1 MELSRLFLPPAP
13 SPVRAAPS
21 PAVPPDPAR
30 TGPPYED
37 VVTHFE
43 RLVRAHPGRLAVSAA
58 DGDLTFAELDAR
70 ANALADRLRAAG
82 VTAESRVALC
92 LRRGVGPVVAV
103 LAVWKAGGAYV
114 PLDPSYP
121 PARIETILDDCRP
134 HVVLTDPG
142 GPRTGHPTLFLDDGH
157 DTRDA
162 GQAPPAGEAEP
173 CDPGRLAYIIYTSG
187 STGAPKGVQIERGAL
202 AHLAQ
207 GHRRHLF
214 PFLGDRPA
222 RSALTAAFS
231 FDASLNQMLWLLRGD
246 SLWIVDDET
255 RRDAVALVDYVR
267 RNRIDVIDVTPTLLT
282 VLMELGLFEGHDSRP
297 ALAIVAGE
305 ATGPALWK
313 ALRALP
319 GTRFLNLYG
328 PTEATVYATAQ
339 PLGSAGDVPSI
350 GRPVVDT
357 LAYVVDPQGHRV
369 ADGSDGELWLG
380 GPGVARGYWNRADL
394 TAERFLD
401 DPFRGRG
408 RVYRTGDR
416 VRRLPDGGLEFL
428 GRVDD
433 QVKIRG
439 FRVEPGEVADVLA
452 RHPKVGQASVVA
464 RTDAAGSTRLV
475 AYVAAAIAG
484 ERHSPADAAAVPLP
498 DVLKAY
504 AAELL
509 PEHMRPSLILELPR
523 LPLNHHGKLDREA
536 LPDPYRTT
544 ADEPA
549 GPPSGPP
556 PRTATEHVVA
566 ALWADS
572 LGLPG
577 VGRHDNYFDL
587 GGDSLTVVRMITQV
601 TARFGVKVS
610 LRDVLGAAGLAE
622 FCALIDRAP
631 RGEADR

>member
-1 MELSRLFLPPAP
+1 MSPLPAP
-13 SPVRAAPS
+13 SPARTAPS
-21 PAVPPDPAR
+21 PNLPPNR
-30 TGPPYED
+30 TEGGPPYED
-37 VVTHFE
+37 VVTLFG
-43 RLVRAHPGRLAVSAA
+43 RQVRADPGRLAVSAA

-92 LRRGVGPVVAV
+92 LRRGVGPVVAI

-121 PARIETILDDCRP
+121 PARIEAILDDCRP
-134 HVVLTDPG
+134 DVVLTDPG
-142 GPRTGHPTLFLDDGH
+142 GLRTSHPTLVLDDGH
-157 DTRDA
+157 DARDA
-162 GQAPPAGEAEP
+162 GPTPPAEAPEP
-173 CDPGRLAYIIYTSG
+173 GDAGRLAYIIYTSG
-187 STGAPKGVQIERGAL
+187 STGSPKGVQIERGAL
-202 AHLAQ
+202 AHLAR
-207 GHRRHLF
+207 GHQRHLF
-214 PFLGDRPA
+214 PFLDALGDRPA

-255 RRDAVALVDYVR
+255 RRDAVALVEYVR

-305 ATGPALWK
+305 ATGPVLWK

-357 LAYVVDPQGHRV
+357 LAYVVDAAGRRV
-369 ADGSDGELWLG
+369 PDGSDGELWLG
-380 GPGVARGYWNRADL
+380 GPGVARGYWNRAGL
-394 TAERFLD
+394 TAKHFLD

-408 RVYRTGDR
+408 WVYRTGDR
-416 VRRLPDGGLEFL
+416 VRRLPDGELEFL
-428 GRVDD
+428 GRMDD

-452 RHPKVGQASVVA
+452 RHPLVGQASVVA
-464 RTDAAGSTRLV
+464 RTDTTGSTRLV
-475 AYVAAAIAG
+475 AYVAPAIAA
-484 ERHSPADAAAVPLP
+484 ERHSSADTAEAVPLP
-498 DVLKAY
+498 DLLKTH

-536 LPDPYRTT
+536 LPDPYRTA
-544 ADEPA
+544 ADQPA

-556 PRTATEHVVA
+556 PRTATEGIVA
-566 ALWADS
+566 ALWAGN

-577 VGRHDNYFDL
+577 VSRHDNYFDL

-601 TARFGVKVS
+601 TGRFGVKVS
-610 LRDVLGAAGLAE
+610 LRDVLGAADLAA

-631 RGEADR
+631 RAEADH

>member
-1 MELSRLFLPPAP
+1 MSLLPAP
-13 SPVRAAPS
+13 SAACAAPS
-21 PAVPPDPAR
+21 RALPTSR
-30 TGPPYED
+30 TEAGPPYED
-37 VVTHFE
+37 VVTLFE
-43 RLVRAHPGRLAVSAA
+43 RQVRAAPGRLAVSAA
-58 DGDLTFAELDAR
+58 DGDLTFAQLDAR

-82 VTAESRVALC
+82 VTRESRVALC
-92 LRRGVGPVVAV
+92 LRRGAGPVVAI
-103 LAVWKAGGAYV
+103 LAVWKAAGAYV

-121 PARIETILDDCRP
+121 PARIEAILDDCRP
-134 HVVLTDPG
+134 DVVLTDSG
-142 GPRTGHPTLFLDDGH
+142 GLRTQHPTLLLDEDG
-157 DTRDA
+157 DA
-162 GQAPPAGEAEP
+162 PGAAGADLPAEAGPPR
-173 CDPGRLAYIIYTSG
+173 DPGTLAYVIYTSG
-187 STGAPKGVQIERGAL
+187 STGKPKGVQVERGSL
-202 AHLAQ
+202 AHLAR
-207 GHRRHLF
+207 GHQQHLF
-214 PFLGDRPA
+214 PFLGERPA

-282 VLMELGLFEGHDSRP
+282 VLMELGLFEGEGSRP

-305 ATGPALWK
+305 ATGPVLWK

-357 LAYVVDPQGHRV
+357 LAHVVDAEGRRV
-369 ADGSDGELWLG
+369 PDGADGELWLG
-380 GPGVARGYWNRADL
+380 GPGVARGYWNRPDL

-401 DPFRGRG
+401 DPFEGRG

-452 RHPKVGQASVVA
+452 RHPRVGQAAVVA
-464 RTDAAGSTRLV
+464 RTDRTGATRLV

-484 ERHSPADAAAVPLP
+484 ERHASADPGAASLP
-498 DVLKAY
+498 DALKAY
-504 AAELL
+504 AAERL
-509 PEHMRPSLILELPR
+509 PDHLRPSLILELPR

-536 LPDPYRTT
+536 LPDPYLTT
-544 ADEPA
+544 EADGPA
-549 GPPSGPP
+549 HPPAGPP
-556 PRTATEHVVA
+556 PRTATERTVA
-566 ALWADS
+566 ALWAEN

-587 GGDSLTVVRMITQV
+587 GGDSLTVVRMITRI
-601 TARFGVKVS
+601 TGRFGVTVS
-610 LRDVLGAAGLAE
+610 LRDVLGAADLAE
-622 FCALIDRAP
+622 FCALVDRAP
-631 RGEADR
+631 RAEATP